1 MNYTNNY
8 HLPQWVETDR
18 IMMEDFNQM
27 CSDIDEGIKTAQ
39 DTADT
44 AESKADAAQS
54 AATAAQ
60 TTASAAYC
68 PTNKPY
74 AVGHYKSDGTER
86 HITVGFHPSA
96 VLFHG
101 RYQAGGNGGDN
112 YSLYTDGSDYSDKL
126 TFTDDGF
133 TVKVEDSTMPYPN
146 INQSGKTYAYLA
158 LR

>member
-1 MNYTNNY
+1 MNYTTNY

-18 IMMEDFNQM
+18 IQMEHFNQM
-27 CSDIDEGIKTAQ
+27 CSDMEAGLNTVREA
-39 DTADT
+39 
-44 AESKADAAQS
+44 ADAAQD
-54 AATAAQ
+54 AADAAQ
-60 TTASAAYC
+60 GTADTAYC